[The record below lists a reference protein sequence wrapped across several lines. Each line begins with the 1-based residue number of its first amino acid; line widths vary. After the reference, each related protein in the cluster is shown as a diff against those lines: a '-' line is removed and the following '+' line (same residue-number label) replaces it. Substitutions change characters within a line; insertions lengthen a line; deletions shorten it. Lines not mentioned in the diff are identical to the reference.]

1 MARAPRSMSEWR
13 RSPATGDWHVNAP
26 ERAHPAAL
34 RAGPPAPGATA
45 FACPYC
51 PGAEQLVAAALLEEA
66 DAQGTWLSRVVPSAR
81 PALRVEEPEAA
92 PVDGPGHYGLRAS
105 TPGLGAHEIVVE
117 SRQHDL
123 DLFDYAPA
131 DFARMLRAWRARM
144 RDLSRD
150 SRLKSAVPLRE
161 RLAGRGDRHPC
172 SELLALPHVP
182 PLLARELY
190 AAAEYRRVHGRCL
203 HCALV
208 DESGARLVARDDEVA
223 ALCPF
228 ASTSPFETWVMP
240 GSHSTRFEHASDA
253 VVDAAAR
260 LLARVVARMGI
271 VLGRPAV
278 RLWLHSAPLQE
289 GDRDDFHWHVE
300 IHPRIGPDDGWLAA
314 SGVAVNVVAPETAA
328 NWLNDGDE
336 GTP

>member
-131 DFARMLRAWRARM
+131 DFEGGQGMGLPRYAR
-144 RDLSRD
+144 
-150 SRLKSAVPLRE
+150 RLPTTPDGRGVPLE
-161 RLAGRGDRHPC
+161 VSSYP
-172 SELLALPHVP
+172 LP
-182 PLLARELY
+182 L
-190 AAAEYRRVHGRCL
+190 CL
-203 HCALV
+203 RPKVLMLGKK
-208 DESGARLVARDDEVA
+208 GA
-223 ALCPF
+223 
-228 ASTSPFETWVMP
+228 
-240 GSHSTRFEHASDA
+240 
-253 VVDAAAR
+253 
-260 LLARVVARMGI
+260 
-271 VLGRPAV
+271 
-278 RLWLHSAPLQE
+278 
-289 GDRDDFHWHVE
+289 
-300 IHPRIGPDDGWLAA
+300 
-314 SGVAVNVVAPETAA
+314 
-328 NWLNDGDE
+328 
-336 GTP
+336 